1 MGQYA
6 NELYTQ
12 NHSLQCENKALRRI
26 VDEFKSGKRYKKLQ
40 EGHERVIA
48 GYKQENRRL
57 AKALAAERETTT
69 RVRNIW
75 FEQCDMDFDWYQKEL
90 EKKEQQI
97 GELETKYWETL
108 WEYDKKTSGYRGEI
122 YCATERKG

>member
-1 MGQYA
+1 
-6 NELYTQ
+6 
-12 NHSLQCENKALRRI
+12 LQCENKALRKI

-48 GYKQENRRL
+48 GYKQEHRRL

-75 FEQCDMDFDWYQKEL
+75 FEQCDTDFCFYSPDMTMK
-90 EKKEQQI
+90 
-97 GELETKYWETL
+97 
-108 WEYDKKTSGYRGEI
+108 
-122 YCATERKG
+122 

>member
-57 AKALAAERETTT
+57 AKALVAERETTT
-69 RVRNIW
+69 RLNYSRLFIST
-75 FEQCDMDFDWYQKEL
+75 
-90 EKKEQQI
+90 KKA
-97 GELETKYWETL
+97 
-108 WEYDKKTSGYRGEI
+108 
-122 YCATERKG
+122 C